1 MCLGY
6 PNLQKNLF
14 FCHCFNSRN
23 ESKGEGSKAVVPYTP
38 NLLPKP
44 SAKTPTPMTTT
55 IVPSINR
62 EASND
67 TPVTL
72 SPQTSVKMSAEPSQA
87 ASAAEPEENKPPVD
101 LYESLFTE
109 KMAGLMTPTRLFDV
123 VSLHKASGITSQYFF
138 LTNEK
143 FADKFTVARLV

>member
-1 MCLGY
+1 MSRVSDLSK
-6 PNLQKNLF
+6 KNFLL
-14 FCHCFNSRN
+14 CYRFNSRN

-38 NLLPKP
+38 NLLSKP
-44 SAKTPTPMTTT
+44 SAQTPSPIKTT
-55 IVPSINR
+55 IAPSVNR

-67 TPVTL
+67 TPVTM

-87 ASAAEPEENKPPVD
+87 ASAAEPEENKPPID